1 MATAHLLKESFNGGE
16 LSPLMA
22 SRVSSEVYQSGV
34 SVMENFLPR
43 VQGGAFKRPG
53 LEFVGQAKNNDG
65 HRLHGFKRST
75 ETNYVLEIGEGYI
88 RFWTGGDTPAALLVD
103 SGDVDAWAGSLS
115 GGAWVTATGYVV
127 GNQRTNKSIVF
138 RCIQAHTSGASSEPG
153 VGADSDLY
161 WTEIPDYE
169 IGDLVVESST
179 VYWCKTKHY
188 PSTTFAA
195 DSINWHALTLSS
207 GAEFIF
213 EVATEYLADELFDLQ
228 FTQLND
234 VLFIAHPNHYPKR
247 LSRLAETSWTFEDV
261 PFQFAPSL
269 DLNEDRTSVQVQFEG
284 IPQFGLPWVATTGVY
299 AAGDRVHGTNA
310 GVLGRIYECI
320 LGHTASA
327 AGGAG
332 NEPGVGATWTTYWT
346 LISATGYLVG
356 DRVTAVDVSGT
367 ANPYNGQVFT
377 CHTAY
382 NPGTTA
388 NDEPGHGS
396 NWTAYWNEG
405 TSSIKIASWAGNV
418 SYVQGAKVRS
428 GKAIYECIRAHK
440 SVLPG
445 KPVRPGGAFEDGNQP
460 GVSKSW
466 VRLWRV
472 SSADTDLSGLSFALY
487 ATDEIFSTEDV
498 GKIWILEVGTGGIF
512 EQITTPNSGLT
523 NTTANNPLFIQGAYS
538 VTSSWNTDDAMLG
551 TISVEESLDGV
562 VWNTVK
568 QFTQLNK
575 KDGNISYSG
584 EAPSVGAWYRIKATA
599 TATPVALSK
608 IKIEASISVLKLP
621 FKITSYEE
629 PTKVL
634 GYYIMPG
641 DQLPPS
647 LAIGASTSLF
657 RKPAFTETNGFPRA
671 VAFHDSRLWWGG
683 TLADPARMWASHVED
698 FYIYLTGTL
707 DTDGLDLTLAAIESN
722 SIQWMASFNRA
733 LVIST
738 TGDEWTIDSG
748 EVDSALTPTNIRARR
763 RTRFG
768 SNGVAPQL
776 TGDALLW
783 IQRGGNKLRE
793 FAYNFQKDGFDAPDL
808 SVLAEHMLA
817 GNVQQLAFQ
826 NAPEPILWLVDGRY
840 LYSFSY
846 NREQAV
852 TAWARHETLAT
863 PETVTVIYGTAET
876 GDEVWL
882 GGLSAVAG
890 AYLCRLNPTTFQ
902 AFMGP
907 SDVNS
912 FSRPKLCFA
921 DFSKYGNGVY
931 NAIDDVTEFSGF
943 DYLSPLFEIQPELL
957 QYVPLGT
964 PISAVSF
971 SGGVISFP
979 GVLTNVNGWVG
990 IAYTAKLQT
999 MDLHLPLQTGSSF
1012 ARPFRVHSAEL
1023 ELWKANR
1030 GQIGY
1035 AIPQDGNYLTNVEY
1049 NAKNDKAIDLSLF
1062 SGKTDTI
1069 AINSDYKKSLQM
1081 IVQSDEVVP
1090 FNILSM
1096 LLKVQILEE

>member
-1 MATAHLLKESFNGGE
+1 MATTAVHILKNSFNSGE
-16 LSPLMA
+16 LSPLLEG
-22 SRVSSEVYQSGV
+22 RVDAAVYNSGC
-34 SVMENFLPR
+34 SQMTNFLPR
-43 VQGGAFKRPG
+43 VHGGAFKRPG
-53 LEFVGQAKNNDG
+53 TQYVGRPKSFDPY
-65 HRLHGFKRST
+65 RLHGFKRST
-75 ETNYVLEIGEGYI
+75 ETNYVLEFGGGYI
-88 RFWTGGDTPAALLVD
+88 RLWRGGNTPGPDLSLVAGLDFW
-103 SGDVDAWAGSLS
+103 SGSNS
-115 GGAWVTATGYVV
+115 GGAWVTATGYVIGV
-127 GNQRTNKSIVF
+127 KRTNKNIVF
-138 RCIQAHTSGASSEPG
+138 TCIQNHLSSAASEPG
-153 VGADSDLY
+153 VGDDWSQY
-161 WTEIPDYE
+161 WAEIPYYE
-169 IGDLVVESST
+169 IGDQVRNGST
-179 VYWCKTKHY
+179 GYYCKTRHY

-195 DSINWHALTLSS
+195 DAAFWHAYD
-207 GAEFIF
+207 GDIF
-213 EVATEYLADELFDLQ
+213 EIPTPYLASEVFDLQ

-247 LSRLAETSWTFEDV
+247 LSRFSSSRWVFEDV

-284 IPQFGLPWVATTGVY
+284 IPAFGLPWVATTGVY

-327 AGGAG
+327 AGAGG

-346 LISATGYLVG
+346 LISATGYVVG
-356 DRVTAVDVSGT
+356 DRVTAVDVGGT

-382 NPGTTA
+382 NPGTTS

-396 NWTAYWNEG
+396 NWTAFWNEG

-445 KPVRPGGAFEDGNQP
+445 KPVRPGGSFEDGNQP

-466 VRLWRV
+466 VRVWRV

-487 ATDEIFSTEDV
+487 ATDELFSTEDV

-523 NTTANNPLFIQGAYS
+523 NTTANNPLFIQGAYN

-599 TATPVALSK
+599 TATPTALSK

-621 FKITSYEE
+621 FKITSYSE

-657 RKPAFTETNGFPRA
+657 RKPAFTESSGFPRA

-683 TLADPARMWASHVED
+683 TLTNPARMWASHVED

-768 SNGVAPQL
+768 SNGMAPQL

-783 IQRGGNKLRE
+783 VQRGSAKLRE

-808 SVLAEHMLA
+808 TIFAEHIMNQGVTQMA
-817 GNVQQLAFQ
+817 YTAT
-826 NAPEPILWLVDGRY
+826 PEPILWMVNGLEII
-840 LYSFSY
+840 SFSY
-846 NREQAV
+846 NREQAI
-852 TAWARHETLAT
+852 TAWASHLFRDT
-863 PETVTVIYGTAET
+863 PSTIAVIYGQDSDELWMGSDSIINRVHPGTFERYFGPSGEDVNPVNRCFVDRGVRLT
-876 GDEVWL
+876 GTYNAGLNRTEFTGIPNPFNEDGFVFFADD
-882 GGLSAVAG
+882 GLS
-890 AYLCRLNPTTFQ
+890 YF
-902 AFMGP
+902 
-907 SDVNS
+907 
-912 FSRPKLCFA
+912 
-921 DFSKYGNGVY
+921 
-931 NAIDDVTEFSGF
+931 VTETSTTAGFVSGNI
-943 DYLSPLFEIQPELL
+943 PNK
-957 QYVPLGT
+957 T
-964 PISAVSF
+964 
-971 SGGVISFP
+971 
-979 GVLTNVNGWVG
+979 GWMG
-990 IAYTAKLQT
+990 ITYAATIET
-999 MDLHLPLQTGSSF
+999 MLIEVPLQTGVSQGRKLRISRADLNLYDSFGGAVSST
-1012 ARPFRVHSAEL
+1012 EITT
-1023 ELWKANR
+1023 
-1030 GQIGY
+1030 GQMEPMEY
-1035 AIPQDGNYLTNVEY
+1035 TTTNDTQQG
-1049 NAKNDKAIDLSLF
+1049 AGF
-1062 SGKTDTI
+1062 TGKTGVNH
-1069 AINSDYKKSLQM
+1069 INGSWSENLKVRIYQESP
-1081 IVQSDEVVP
+1081 SP
-1090 FNILSM
+1090 FNILSLTSM
-1096 LLKVQILEE
+1096 VEVSGE